1 MGTLRYKII
10 KAGIIDG
17 KIIPLNIVFVLRK
30 DVETAGISEDRAIHE
45 IAADIQGA
53 AGINVFDLDAV
64 TTTSDGIMAGGAI
77 VKMGASDNGKI
88 NPDFGI
94 LPMAEIP
101 YSDEIVREEP
111 HLIQWRK
118 SFAGRKLFRGP
129 DPGGKIIPVHNV
141 VISGRAA
148 NNNSATEMMNI
159 VTMEE
164 ILLPILGQIQCVTGG
179 NVLVGLTGEMIS
191 VGIGMTTAERFGR
204 VFPTRQFR
212 AGESAHNSG
221 GYAKTLKKDIPC
233 IVAEKRVLAD
243 HIMKAIENGCVPGRE
258 IGCSPAVLML
268 AKYMGAE
275 IAFSNITKGAW
286 EELASVGITRE
297 ILEEKAPALG
307 RTEILERAD
316 ELVPGVEN
324 ATMFNSKEI
333 VSEKVISV
341 E

>member
-1 MGTLRYKII
+1 MNTLRYKII
-10 KAGIIDG
+10 KAGSISG

-30 DVETAGISEDRAIHE
+30 DIETAGISEECAIHK
-45 IAADIQGA
+45 IAADIPGA

-64 TTTSDGIMAGGAI
+64 TTTSDGIMTSGAI
-77 VKMGASDNGKI
+77 VKMGASDNGII

-94 LPMAEIP
+94 LSMAEIP

-129 DPGGKIIPVHNV
+129 DPGEKIIPVHNV

-164 ILLPILGQIQCVTGG
+164 ILLPILGQIQCITGG
-179 NVLVGLTGEMIS
+179 NVLVGFTGEMIS
-191 VGIGMTTAERFGR
+191 VGVGMTIAEKFGR
-204 VFPTRQFR
+204 IFPTRQFR
-212 AGESAHNSG
+212 AGDTAHNSG
-221 GYAKTLKKDIPC
+221 EYAKTLKKDIPC
-233 IVAEKRVLAD
+233 ITAEKSVLAD
-243 HIMKAIENGCVPGRE
+243 HIMKAIEDGCVPGRE
-258 IGCSPAVLML
+258 IGCSPAVLL
-268 AKYMGAE
+268 IAKFMGAE

-297 ILEEKAPALG
+297 LLEEKAPALD
-307 RTEILERAD
+307 RMEILERAD
-316 ELVPGVEN
+316 ELVPGVDH
-324 ATMFNSKEI
+324 ATKLNSMEI
-333 VSEKVISV
+333 VSEKVISDG
-341 E
+341 

>member
-1 MGTLRYKII
+1 MGMLRYKII
-10 KAGIIDG
+10 KAGNIDG
-17 KIIPLNIVFVLRK
+17 KTIPLNITFVLRK
-30 DVETAGISEDRAIHE
+30 DIETAGITEESAIHE
-45 IAADIQGA
+45 IAADIPGA
-53 AGINVFDLDAV
+53 AGINVFDLEAV

-77 VKMGASDNGKI
+77 VKMAASDNGKI
-88 NPDFGI
+88 NPDFGV

-129 DPGGKIIPVHNV
+129 DPGKKIIPVHNV

-159 VTMEE
+159 VTMDE
-164 ILLPILGQIQCVTGG
+164 ILLPILGQIQCITGG
-179 NVLVGLTGEMIS
+179 NVLIGYTGEVIS
-191 VGIGMTTAERFGR
+191 VGIGMTIAEKFGR
-204 VFPTRQFR
+204 IFPTRQFR
-212 AGESAHNSG
+212 AGDTAHNSG
-221 GYAKTLKKDIPC
+221 AYAKTLKKDIPC
-233 IVAEKRVLAD
+233 IAAEKSVLAD
-243 HIMKAIENGCVPGRE
+243 HIMKAIENGCVPGLE
-258 IGCSPAVLML
+258 LGCSPAVLML

-275 IAFSNITKGAW
+275 IAFDNITGGAW
-286 EELASVGITRE
+286 EELSSVGITRE
-297 ILEEKAPALG
+297 KLEEKAPVLG

-324 ATMFNSKEI
+324 ATRINSTEI